1 MYYTLHCL
9 KKLKM
14 ASPNPK
20 CCMETRTCRSIAE
33 IVSKYKKL
41 CDQTSQVLAR
51 STCRDCGRLIG
62 RCNFDLLKSQK
73 RWVCVVE
80 CIKLTD
86 FKGVFRF
93 NFIRSKELCI
103 GIFFGGI
110 FLLSGLT
117 LLLIRRY
124 NHTFIYGSG
133 GCKSGVLWT
142 YNDCVVMA

>member
-73 RWVCVVE
+73 R
-80 CIKLTD
+80 
-86 FKGVFRF
+86 F